1 MQEVRIPPS
10 VMPLLE
16 ASETTTPT
24 RQKSLNFPLDR
35 EDKFSWKTLPF
46 FLLHVAAFGVFFTQF
61 SIWAVLLFVAT
72 YSLRMWAITA
82 GYHRYFAHRSYK
94 TSRAFQFFLA
104 FAGCSSVQKG
114 PLWWAAHHRRHH
126 KYTDEQGDI
135 HSPIQ
140 DGFWYSHVGWIVSDK
155 YKETDYEAI
164 KDFAK
169 YPELRW
175 LDQWHWVPGI
185 FLAVGCFLLLG
196 WSGLFWGFFLSTVV
210 LYHCTFSINSL
221 AHLWGTRRYQ
231 TMDGSRNNFL
241 LALITG
247 GEGWHNN
254 HHHFMS
260 SVKQGFF
267 WWEIDTSYY
276 VLKILSWV
284 KLVRDLRLPPAHLLR
299 QNQTEEAIT

>member
-1 MQEVRIPPS
+1 MQEVRIPQS
-10 VMPLLE
+10 ALPLRDS
-16 ASETTTPT
+16 SETTSKT
-24 RQKSLNFPLDR
+24 RTKTLNFPLDR
-35 EDKFSWKTLPF
+35 EDKLSWKTVP
-46 FLLHVAAFGVFFTQF
+46 FLLLHIAAFGVFFTQF
-61 SIWAVLLFVAT
+61 SIWAVVLFIAT
-72 YSLRMWAITA
+72 YLLRMWGITA

-104 FAGCSSVQKG
+104 FIGCTSVQKG

-126 KYTDEQGDI
+126 KYTDEEGDI

-140 DGFWYSHVGWIVSDK
+140 DGFWWSHIGWVISDK
-155 YKETDYEAI
+155 YKATDHEAI

-175 LDQWHWVPGI
+175 LDKWHWIPGI
-185 FLAVGCFLLLG
+185 CLAVGCFLLLG
-196 WSGLFWGFFLSTVV
+196 WSGLFWGFFFSTVV

-221 AHLWGTRRYQ
+221 AHLWGTRRYK
-231 TMDGSRNNFL
+231 TTDGSRNNFL

-299 QNQTEEAIT
+299 PPAEQN